1 MNYKETLIFVAGTTP
16 QIITE
21 TIYALSQRV
30 PPVYPDELF
39 IITTSTGRKRI
50 EDTLLKQGV
59 LKNLVREYSL
69 PDISFTEDS
78 FIIVRDET
86 GREIDDIKDE
96 SENEVMGDLIT
107 SLIQRLTTDKGTRL
121 HCSLAGGR
129 KTMSFYLGAAL
140 QLFGRP
146 WDKLYH
152 VLVTPEFETNSAF
165 FYKPRKNR
173 MIECRQPGGVT
184 KRLNTRDAEIY
195 LTDLPFIRLGNRLS
209 LHGKGFSDLVA
220 EGQREIDMAVIQP
233 DVSVNLSKREL
244 HIGDIPIRIPPVQ
257 FAIYTAFLRQKLNN
271 CVRPDRQYCLDCT
284 DCFCPT
290 LTLKKNR
297 LKGMSEDYNKLCGH
311 NPAKAVEWRD
321 KWSEDPA
328 FDSMIRQNI
337 CKINDAISDRLG
349 DSSIL
354 PYYIITP
361 KKRYGDTPYGIRVDK
376 GKIKIE

>member
-1 MNYKETLIFVAGTTP
+1 VNFKEILIFVAGTTP

-21 TIYALSQRV
+21 TIYALSQKARAV
-30 PPVYPDELF
+30 HLDEIF
-39 IITTSTGRKRI
+39 IITTSTGKKRI
-50 EDTLLKQGV
+50 EDTLLKKGV
-59 LKNLVREYSL
+59 LKGLVREYNL
-69 PDISFTEDS
+69 PDIRITEDS
-78 FIIVRDET
+78 FIIVRDAA
-86 GREIDDIKDE
+86 GREIDDIRDE
-96 SENEVMGDLIT
+96 VENEIMGDLIT
-107 SLIQRLTTDKGTRL
+107 SLIQKLTADNGVRL

-129 KTMSFYLGAAL
+129 KTMGFYLGAAL

-152 VLVTPEFETNSAF
+152 VLVTPEFETNPNF
-165 FYKPRKNR
+165 FYKPKKNR
-173 MIECRQPGGVT
+173 MIECRLPGGVT

-195 LTDLPFIRLGNRLS
+195 LTDLPFIRLGNRIS
-209 LHGKGFSDLVA
+209 LQGKGFSDLVA

-244 HIGDIPIRIPPVQ
+244 HIGDIPVRIPPVQ
-257 FAIYTAFLRQKLNN
+257 FVIYTAFLRQKLNN
-271 CVRPDRQYCLDCT
+271 CVRPDKQYCLDCT

-290 LTLKKNR
+290 LTLKKSR
-297 LKGMSEDYNKLCGH
+297 LKGMSEDYKKLCGH

-321 KWSEDPA
+321 KWSDDPA

-337 CKINDAISDRLG
+337 CKLNDAVSDSLG

-376 GKIKIE
+376 GKIRIE